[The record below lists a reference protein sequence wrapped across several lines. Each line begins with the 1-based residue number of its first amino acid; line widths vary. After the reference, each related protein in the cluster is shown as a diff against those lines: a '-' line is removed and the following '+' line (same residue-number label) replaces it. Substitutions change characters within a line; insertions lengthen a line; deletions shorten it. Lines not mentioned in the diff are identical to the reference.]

1 MYKKRLIPVLP
12 IISMLILSISGCGRN
27 GKEAFA
33 DVEDIADEQQINI
46 HFDWMD
52 YPITDEDSSMI
63 YFTLTDT
70 KTNKQGSISCGA
82 EPEDGKLG
90 IKISTEEDGWKIG
103 SLYYEPAQTKYSFL
117 ILTEEDQVD
126 PQVKRDAE
134 WKLSPLL
141 EDYHIWLDDV
151 VDYPA
156 METETEPVDICYI
169 TDTTSGTHYLVTLTY
184 VWNNRVNS

>member
-1 MYKKRLIPVLP
+1 M
-12 IISMLILSISGCGRN
+12 
-27 GKEAFA
+27 
-33 DVEDIADEQQINI
+33 
-46 HFDWMD
+46 
-52 YPITDEDSSMI
+52 
-63 YFTLTDT
+63 
-70 KTNKQGSISCGA
+70 
-82 EPEDGKLG
+82 
-90 IKISTEEDGWKIG
+90 
-103 SLYYEPAQTKYSFL
+103 